1 MHIWHLTL
9 SLEFSLEEPNPE
21 TPKRFAEMHC
31 TGTTL
36 ELLPTEV
43 PAHTATPG
51 EPKLPE
57 PAVSNPALV
66 REVMGW
72 GFSKEEATAKASE
85 IQSRKGEEEE
95 IKECDVKVSESK
107 VKEEVDESEEVGEG
121 KRLNDEAEPAKESA
135 LDNRPE
141 VLETLPPI
149 SPKQQ
154 VEKMKEAGKRPWPRE
169 GKRARS
175 RS

>member
-1 MHIWHLTL
+1 
-9 SLEFSLEEPNPE
+9 
-21 TPKRFAEMHC
+21 MHC

-107 VKEEVDESEEVGEG
+107 VKEEVARSTGNFATHLSQTTGRKNEGGWQEAVAEGREKGEVEELRSRESIPVMTV
-121 KRLNDEAEPAKESA
+121 AK
-135 LDNRPE
+135 NRH
-141 VLETLPPI
+141 L
-149 SPKQQ
+149 
-154 VEKMKEAGKRPWPRE
+154 KMKR
-169 GKRARS
+169 
-175 RS
+175 